1 MSGGYS
7 LVSSRFAY
15 EANNYETHLFQK
27 PSLKKSSSA
36 TAYSLTT
43 PLATDAQPPSSSKAK
58 LKAVPIGQN
67 SQPGPS
73 TVNRR
78 DIRSLRPS
86 MPALTK
92 SSSWPSRPA
101 VAARTTAGESSRLA
115 GSQRY
120 IKL

>member
-1 MSGGYS
+1 M
-7 LVSSRFAY
+7 SSRFAC
-15 EANNYETHLFQK
+15 EANNYETRLFQK

-43 PLATDAQPPSSSKAK
+43 PLTTDAQPPSSSKAK
-58 LKAVPIGQN
+58 LKAVPIGQS

-73 TVNRR
+73 TVDRR
-78 DIRSLRPS
+78 DIRSIRPS

-92 SSSWPSRPA
+92 SSSWPSRLP
-101 VAARTTAGESSRLA
+101 VAGRTTAGESSHLA

-120 IKL
+120 IML